1 MDIAKIQEMVRS
13 SPRLTPRGAGTK
25 TGLNMVSENVQP
37 IDISQLNGVLDYQ
50 PEEYTFTALA
60 GTRLAEVNDLLRKH
74 RQYLPFDPPLVESG
88 ATLGGTVA
96 AGISGPGRYRFG
108 GLRDFLLGVKFI
120 NSKGEL
126 VRGGG
131 KVVKN
136 SAGFDL
142 PKLFIGSLGQ
152 YGVLVELSFKVFP
165 RPHGFITQRINYP
178 SLSDALA
185 DLMRLSS
192 SPIEIFALELVPNAE
207 EATLFVRLAGAAS
220 TLPERIERLRQIIPI
235 GESMEGEAE
244 AQLWHAMLE
253 FSWLPEKCALVKVPI
268 TPKQVP
274 TLEASLNEF
283 GALHR
288 YSVGANLAWIAW
300 QHPIERLHEILVQL
314 ELCGLVL
321 LGKPGCPRLGVRVGE
336 TFAHRVK
343 RALDP
348 DFRWVEV

>member
-1 MDIAKIQEMVRS
+1 MDIAEIQEMVRCF
-13 SPRLTPRGAGTK
+13 PRLTPRGAGTK
-25 TGLNMVSENVQP
+25 TGLNMVSKDVQP
-37 IDISQLNGVLDYQ
+37 IDVSHLSGMLEYQ

-60 GTRLAEVNDLLRKH
+60 GTRLAEVNNLLGEH
-74 RQYLPFDPPLVESG
+74 GQYLPFDPPLVESG

-108 GLRDFLLGVKFI
+108 GLRDFIIGVRFI

-126 VRGGG
+126 VQGGG

-142 PKLFIGSLGQ
+142 PKLFVGSLGQ

-165 RPHGFITQRINYP
+165 KPQSFITQRINYP
-178 SLSDALA
+178 SLSGALA
-185 DLMRLSS
+185 DLLRLSS
-192 SPIEIFALELVPNAE
+192 SPIEIFALELVPNAK
-207 EATLFVRLAGAAS
+207 EATLFVRLGGVAS
-220 TLPERIERLRQIIPI
+220 TLSERMERLRKIIPA

-244 AQLWHAMLE
+244 AQFWNSMIE
-253 FSWLPEKCALVKVPI
+253 FTWVPASYALVKVPI

-274 TLEASLNEF
+274 ALEASLNEF
-283 GALHR
+283 ETQRR

-300 QHPIERLHEILVQL
+300 QPPIERLHEILIQL
-314 ELCGLVL
+314 GLGGLVL
-321 LGKPGCPRLGVRVGE
+321 LGKPGCPRLGLRVGE
-336 TFAHRVK
+336 AFAHRVK